1 MDHSGKFVVQYLKSH
16 FCLSCIFFNFSWEN
30 LIHESR
36 VLGQSRAR
44 CINTNCGFTAFSS
57 TEYRVKRESQRK
69 KESSRKMPFIQSGVS
84 LFASDRRGKIETVC
98 CLVNVIRRVSVL
110 DSNDLVSPIFRGL
123 NEVYDIIPW
132 TVSILPTGFRD
143 TFQILSSPV
152 FLVVLGVVIW

>member
-1 MDHSGKFVVQYLKSH
+1 
-16 FCLSCIFFNFSWEN
+16 
-30 LIHESR
+30 
-36 VLGQSRAR
+36 
-44 CINTNCGFTAFSS
+44 
-57 TEYRVKRESQRK
+57 
-69 KESSRKMPFIQSGVS
+69 MPFIQSGVS

-152 FLVVLGVVIW
+152 FLVVLGVVVW